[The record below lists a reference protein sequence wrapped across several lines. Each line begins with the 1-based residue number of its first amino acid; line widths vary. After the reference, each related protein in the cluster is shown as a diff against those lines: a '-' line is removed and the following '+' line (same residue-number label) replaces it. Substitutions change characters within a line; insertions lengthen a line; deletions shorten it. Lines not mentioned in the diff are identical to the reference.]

1 MLERKT
7 TVLAKHPTQRHE
19 EFVYFQYGG
28 NNDEYRVGYYM
39 PRVDYD
45 FFDQPEQITVSA
57 DPIARISNGLEDYG
71 IHVSRNLVTAEN
83 LLKLPAGSVIVGL
96 SFHDELYKHM
106 GADLW
111 LGIGSADPWNAHQL
125 APRGPFFLLKLGSDD

>member
-7 TVLAKHPTQRHE
+7 TVLTRHPVQRHA

-28 NNDEYRVGYYM
+28 DNDEYRVGYYL

-45 FFDQPEQITVSA
+45 FLDQPDDLTVSI
-57 DPIARISNGLEDYG
+57 DPVPRIENGLKDYG
-71 IHVSRNLVTAEN
+71 LHISRNLVTAED
-83 LLKLPAGSVIVGL
+83 LAKLPAGSVVAGP
-96 SFHDELYKHM
+96 SYHDELYKHM

-111 LGIGSADPWNAHQL
+111 LGIGSDDPWNSHQL
-125 APRGPFFLLKLGSDD
+125 EPRGPFFLLKLGSDD